1 MLSQTCDTFFSKCTK
16 GGRNRD
22 GLSFIKRNR
31 DSLSFI
37 KKIGEM
43 CREMF
48 CFHAG
53 FCRVDKKQVPE
64 KTGRNDS
71 GRKYEVS
78 GKDNSKSE

>member
-1 MLSQTCDTFFSKCTK
+1 MLCRACDTFFSKCKK
-16 GGRNRD
+16 GRRNRD

-53 FCRVDKKQVPE
+53 FCRVDKERVPE
-64 KTGRNDS
+64 KTGRDDS